1 MSFFVFD
8 TAGDY
13 DQGTLEMHLEYLRIY
28 MGTPQ
33 GECFEHLVDAAEM
46 AKDWAMHGAPQV
58 ITDDNF
64 KILDTVKEE
73 S

>member
-1 MSFFVFD
+1 MSFYVFD
-8 TAGDY
+8 EKGEY
-13 DQGTLEMHLEYLRIY
+13 DQGTVHMHLQYLRIH

-46 AKDWAMHGAPQV
+46 AKDWAANGGPQL
-58 ITDDNF
+58 ITDADF
-64 KILDTVKEE
+64 KVLDTVT

>member
-13 DQGTLEMHLEYLRIY
+13 DQGTLEMHLQYLRIY
-28 MGTPQ
+28 GGSPQ
-33 GECFEHLVDAAEM
+33 GECFGHLLDAVEM
-46 AKDWAMHGAPQV
+46 ARDWATHGAPQAV
-58 ITDDNF
+58 TDEEF
-64 KILDTVKEE
+64 KIIDTVEVE